1 MGSSAA
7 SSVMAAARERG
18 LALIA
23 AFGCALTRRQLTVL
37 RTMRDREDADPGDE
51 DAEIVREHGVAY
63 LGDERVASRT
73 VDALLRACAVKDVS
87 SGSLER
93 YRING
98 TGREILS
105 GRGETKMD
113 RRLFFGFVI
122 WSLLILFSGH

>member
-1 MGSSAA
+1 
-7 SSVMAAARERG
+7 MAAARERG

-37 RTMRDREDADPGDE
+37 RAMRDRE

>member
-37 RTMRDREDADPGDE
+37 RAMRDRE

-93 YRING
+93 YRMALPNKPPTAPAFIG
-98 TGREILS
+98 KTRIS
-105 GRGETKMD
+105 WARG
-113 RRLFFGFVI
+113 L
-122 WSLLILFSGH
+122 

>member
-1 MGSSAA
+1 VTVGRDLF
-7 SSVMAAARERG
+7 ARERG

-23 AFGCALTRRQLTVL
+23 AFGRALTRRQLAVL
-37 RTMRDREDADPGDE
+37 RTMRDREDTDPGDE

-98 TGREILS
+98 TGREVLS
-105 GRGETKMD
+105 GTGHATMRG
-113 RRLFFGFVI
+113 
-122 WSLLILFSGH
+122 